1 MIEFKFRCFK
11 ISFHFSFF
19 AIIAVLMLINDF
31 IYTLYGLYACILH
44 ELGHLLVMQIFHME
58 VIQVIFY
65 GAGIKIKMD
74 KEKFYPVLHEF
85 VMLLGGCIVNFLT
98 FMLIGFQTEYTEL
111 QIFGI
116 INLSIGMF
124 NLFPLSHFDGGKIL
138 HLMIDKFSSPKAS
151 AGNHIVLQVMG
162 IVFVFALISLLMY
175 YKISNFS
182 LFFTLI
188 YFGIAEAFLQ
198 NS

>member
-1 MIEFKFRCFK
+1 MIEFKFHSFK

-19 AIIAVLMLINDF
+19 AIVAVLMLINDF
-31 IYTLYGLYACILH
+31 RYTLCGMYACILH
-44 ELGHLLVMQIFHME
+44 ELGHLLIMQFFHME

-74 KEKFYPVLHEF
+74 KGKLYPVSHELI
-85 VMLLGGCIVNFLT
+85 MLLGGCMANFLT
-98 FMLIGFQTEYTEL
+98 FFIFGFQTEYSEL
-111 QIFGI
+111 RMFGI
-116 INLSIGMF
+116 INLSIGLF
-124 NLFPLSHFDGGKIL
+124 NLFPLNHFDGGKIL
-138 HLMIDKFSSPKAS
+138 HILIDNFSSSKS
-151 AGNHIVLQVMG
+151 VAGNHLSLQIMG
-162 IVFVFALISLLMY
+162 IVFVCALVALLMY
-175 YKISNFS
+175 HGISNFS